1 MKASDMLRNNN
12 GLKTTQ
18 SVLNKQQSGVD
29 AAQKVAQT
37 QAPVFTQQ
45 QLDAAGKKIDQMN
58 AATPQNET
66 PTMKA
71 AREKTIATQQAI
83 ANGVDV
89 NQGATSDEEDKPSV
103 PIVKKEDLKPQ
114 PKQLSYADMYKILN
128 PELNET
134 AEQRANREKKERT
147 KARIAALGDG
157 LRALSNIYFATNG
170 AKVIHNPE
178 SDMTKAVN
186 KRKSYMDAQREK
198 NRASWLAGYQRA
210 LALDEE
216 ARKNNLTLA
225 EQMRYHD
232 MQNDI
237 NKVKADQGQQKID
250 QGQQRIDQGNRRLDL
265 SELKY
270 TNDAEYKDNQLK
282 IKKMLADGQISHWAA
297 QDALARLREGR
308 IANKA
313 QKSSGGNQTTAGYW
327 YEYYDLMDTP
337 EGQKKINEL
346 KRKLRIK
353 NVTQTNV
360 RYIMDR
366 LKGRRSSTGGT
377 SSGGGAS
384 SGGGKHTTHKAG
396 GSSAGGKKKTG
407 VKW

>member
-29 AAQKVAQT
+29 AAQKANAEQINMNTDQAMLHGKEEQLTPPKDAHEQAVRMNQQT
-37 QAPVFTQQ
+37 AEGM
-45 QLDAAGKKIDQMN
+45 L
-58 AATPQNET
+58 
-66 PTMKA
+66 
-71 AREKTIATQQAI
+71 
-83 ANGVDV
+83 NG
-89 NQGATSDEEDKPSV
+89 SIPMDKPSV
-103 PIVKKEDLKPQ
+103 PIVKKEESKPQ

-128 PELNET
+128 PEHQET
-134 AEQRANREKKERT
+134 EEQRANREKKERT

-157 LRALSNIYFATNG
+157 LRALANIFFATNG
-170 AKVIHNPE
+170 AKVVHNPE

-186 KRKSYMDAQREK
+186 KRKAYMDEQREK
-198 NRASWLAGYQRA
+198 NRALWLAGYQRA

-216 ARKNNLTLA
+216 KRKNNQTLA
-225 EQMRYHD
+225 ELVRYHD
-232 MQNDI
+232 MQNEI
-237 NKVKADQGQQKID
+237 NNVKND
-250 QGQQRIDQGNRRLDL
+250 QGQQRIDQGNRRLEL

-308 IANKA
+308 ISNKA

-366 LKGRRSSTGGT
+366 LKGRSS
-377 SSGGGAS
+377 SAGGGKP

>member
-18 SVLNKQQSGVD
+18 SVVNKQQSGVD
-29 AAQKVAQT
+29 AANKVAQT

-45 QLDAAGKKIDQMN
+45 QLD
-58 AATPQNET
+58 
-66 PTMKA
+66 A

-89 NQGATSDEEDKPSV
+89 NQGASSDEEDKPSV
-103 PIVKKEDLKPQ
+103 PIVKKEESKPQ

-157 LRALSNIYFATNG
+157 LRALSNIYFATKG

-186 KRKSYMDAQREK
+186 KRKEYMDAQREK

-237 NKVKADQGQQKID
+237 NKVKADQGQQRINQNQQKID
-250 QGQQRIDQGNRRLDL
+250 L
-265 SELKY
+265 SKLKY
-270 TNDAEYKDNQLK
+270 TNDAEYKDNQMK

-327 YEYYDLMDTP
+327 YEYYDMMDTP
-337 EGQKKINEL
+337 EGQKKINEI

-366 LKGRRSSTGGT
+366 LKGRSSSTG
-377 SSGGGAS
+377 GGGAS

-396 GSSAGGKKKTG
+396 GSSSAGGKKKTG

>member
-29 AAQKVAQT
+29 AAQKANAEQINMNTAQAMLHGKEEQLT
-37 QAPVFTQQ
+37 PPKDAHEQAVRMNQQ
-45 QLDAAGKKIDQMN
+45 TAEGML
-58 AATPQNET
+58 
-66 PTMKA
+66 
-71 AREKTIATQQAI
+71 
-83 ANGVDV
+83 NG
-89 NQGATSDEEDKPSV
+89 SIPMDKPSV
-103 PIVKKEDLKPQ
+103 PIVKKEEPAEQ
-114 PKQLSYADMYKILN
+114 PKQLSYAEMYKILN
-128 PELNET
+128 PEHQET
-134 AEQRANREKKERT
+134 EEQRANREKKERT

-157 LRALSNIYFATNG
+157 LRALANIFFAMNG
-170 AKVIHNPE
+170 AKVVHNPE

-186 KRKSYMDAQREK
+186 KRKAYMDAQREK

-232 MQNDI
+232 MQNEI
-237 NKVKADQGQQKID
+237 NKVKND
-250 QGQQRIDQGNRRLDL
+250 QGQQRIDQGNRRLEL

-308 IANKA
+308 ISNKA
-313 QKSSGGNQTTAGYW
+313 QKSSGGNKTTAGYW

-366 LKGRRSSTGGT
+366 LKGRSS
-377 SSGGGAS
+377 SAGGGKS
-384 SGGGKHTTHKAG
+384 SGGGKHTIHKAG

>member
-45 QLDAAGKKIDQMN
+45 QLDAAGKKVDQMN

-89 NQGATSDEEDKPSV
+89 NQGAPSDEEDKPSV
-103 PIVKKEDLKPQ
+103 PIVKKEEPKPQ

-128 PELNET
+128 PEHQET

-170 AKVIHNPE
+170 AKVVHNPE

-186 KRKSYMDAQREK
+186 KRKAYMDAQREK

-232 MQNDI
+232 NVDRV
-237 NKVKADQGQQKID
+237 NRAKVMLDQ
-250 QGQQRIDQGNRRLDL
+250 
-265 SELKY
+265 
-270 TNDAEYKDNQLK
+270 
-282 IKKMLADGQISHWAA
+282 M
-297 QDALARLREGR
+297 R
-308 IANKA
+308 IAQQDEYNKGKLSNQEFANQETVRHHKEQESTSKKNANAHVTRA
-313 QKSSGGNQTTAGYW
+313 QKAG
-327 YEYYDLMDTP
+327 
-337 EGQKKINEL
+337 
-346 KRKLRIK
+346 KRK
-353 NVTQTNV
+353 
-360 RYIMDR
+360 
-366 LKGRRSSTGGT
+366 
-377 SSGGGAS
+377 
-384 SGGGKHTTHKAG
+384 G
-396 GSSAGGKKKTG
+396 GSSKEDTDETLIDLNKKHPKEVAEANETVVKAGIKPNTAAGRKQVVKIVRKKIAHKGGGSTSNYSRAKQLAKKYG
-407 VKW
+407 F

>member
-1 MKASDMLRNNN
+1 MKVSDMLRNNN

-29 AAQKVAQT
+29 AANKVAQT

-45 QLDAAGKKIDQMN
+45 QLDAAGKKVDQMN

-66 PTMKA
+66 PAMKA

-89 NQGATSDEEDKPSV
+89 NQDAASEEEDKPSV
-103 PIVKKEDLKPQ
+103 PIVKKEEPKTQ
-114 PKQLSYADMYKILN
+114 PKQLSYADMYKMLN

-170 AKVIHNPE
+170 AKVVHNPE
-178 SDMTKAVN
+178 SDMIKAVN
-186 KRKSYMDAQREK
+186 KRKAYMDAQREK
-198 NRASWLAGYQRA
+198 NSAAWLTGYQRA

-237 NKVKADQGQQKID
+237 NKVKADQGQQ
-250 QGQQRIDQGNRRLDL
+250 RIDQGNRRLDL

-270 TNDAEYKDNQLK
+270 TNDAEYKDNQMK

-337 EGQKKINEL
+337 DGQKKINEL

-366 LKGRRSSTGGT
+366 LKGRRSSTGG
-377 SSGGGAS
+377 GGAS
-384 SGGGKHTTHKAG
+384 SGGGKHTTHKTG
-396 GSSAGGKKKTG
+396 GSSSAGGKKKTG

>member
-1 MKASDMLRNNN
+1 MKASDMLRSNN

-29 AAQKVAQT
+29 ALQKAS
-37 QAPVFTQQ
+37 PE
-45 QLDAAGKKIDQMN
+45 QMN
-58 AATPQNET
+58 MNTAQAMLQGKGEQLTPPKDAHEQ
-66 PTMKA
+66 A
-71 AREKTIATQQAI
+71 ARMNQQTAEGML
-83 ANGVDV
+83 NGSIP
-89 NQGATSDEEDKPSV
+89 TDKPSV
-103 PIVKKEDLKPQ
+103 PIVKKEEQKPQ
-114 PKQLSYADMYKILN
+114 PKQLSYADMYKMLN
-128 PELNET
+128 PEREET

-157 LRALSNIYFATNG
+157 LRALSNIYFSTKG
-170 AKVIHNPE
+170 AKVVHNPE
-178 SDMTKAVN
+178 SDISKVVN
-186 KRKSYMDAQREK
+186 KRKEYMDAQREK
-198 NRASWLAGYQRA
+198 NRAAWLTGYQRA
-210 LALDEE
+210 MALDEE
-216 ARKNNLTLA
+216 ARKNDLTLA
-225 EQMRYHD
+225 EQIRYHD
-232 MQNDI
+232 MMNDN
-237 NKVKADQGQQKID
+237 NKAKNDLGQQRID
-250 QGQQRIDQGNRRLDL
+250 QGQQRIDQNQQKIDL
-265 SELKY
+265 SKLKY

-282 IKKMLADGQISHWAA
+282 IRKMLADGQISHWAA

-337 EGQKKINEL
+337 DGQKKINEL

-366 LKGRRSSTGGT
+366 LKGRSSST
-377 SSGGGAS
+377 GGGAS

-396 GSSAGGKKKTG
+396 GSSSAGGKKKTG

>member
-18 SVLNKQQSGVD
+18 SVLNKQQSWVD
-29 AAQKVAQT
+29 AAQKANAEQINMNTAQAMLYGKEEQLT
-37 QAPVFTQQ
+37 PPKDAHEQAVRMNQQ
-45 QLDAAGKKIDQMN
+45 TAEGML
-58 AATPQNET
+58 
-66 PTMKA
+66 
-71 AREKTIATQQAI
+71 
-83 ANGVDV
+83 NG
-89 NQGATSDEEDKPSV
+89 SIPMDKPSV
-103 PIVKKEDLKPQ
+103 PIVKKEEPKPQ

-128 PELNET
+128 PEQQET
-134 AEQRANREKKERT
+134 AEQKANREKKERT

-157 LRALSNIYFATNG
+157 LRALSNIYFATKG
-170 AKVIHNPE
+170 AKVVHNPE

-186 KRKSYMDAQREK
+186 KRKAYMDEQREK
-198 NRASWLAGYQRA
+198 NRALWLAGYQRA

-216 ARKNNLTLA
+216 KRKNNLTLA
-225 EQMRYHD
+225 ELVRYHD
-232 MQNDI
+232 MQNEI
-237 NKVKADQGQQKID
+237 NKVKND

-308 IANKA
+308 ISNKA
-313 QKSSGGNQTTAGYW
+313 QKSSGGNKTTAGYW
-327 YEYYDLMDTP
+327 YEYYDMMDTP

-366 LKGRRSSTGGT
+366 LKGRSS
-377 SSGGGAS
+377 SAGGGKS

>member
-1 MKASDMLRNNN
+1 MGLADYLRTNN

-29 AAQKVAQT
+29 AVRKASPEQINMNTAQAMLHGKEEQLAHEQAVRMNQQT
-37 QAPVFTQQ
+37 ADGM
-45 QLDAAGKKIDQMN
+45 L
-58 AATPQNET
+58 
-66 PTMKA
+66 
-71 AREKTIATQQAI
+71 
-83 ANGVDV
+83 NG
-89 NQGATSDEEDKPSV
+89 SI
-103 PIVKKEDLKPQ
+103 PIVKKEEPKPEAKQ
-114 PKQLSYADMYKILN
+114 EPEKKQLTYAEMYKMLN
-128 PELNET
+128 PADSESP
-134 AEQRANREKKERT
+134 EQRAQREKNEKR
-147 KARIAALGDG
+147 KARIAAFGDG
-157 LRALSNIYFATNG
+157 LRALANIYFASKG
-170 AKVIHNPE
+170 AKVVHNPE
-178 SDMTKAVN
+178 SDMTAAIN
-186 KRKSYMDAQREK
+186 KRKAYMDAQREK
-198 NRASWLAGYQRA
+198 NRAAWLTGYQRA

-237 NKVKADQGQQKID
+237 NKVKADQGQQ
-250 QGQQRIDQGNRRLDL
+250 RIDQGNRRLDL

-270 TNDAEYKDNQLK
+270 TNDAEYKNNQLK

-313 QKSSGGNQTTAGYW
+313 QKSSGGNKTTAGYW
-327 YEYYDLMDTP
+327 YEYYDMMDTP

-366 LKGRRSSTGGT
+366 LKGRSSSTGGGT
-377 SSGGGAS
+377 S

>member
-45 QLDAAGKKIDQMN
+45 QLDAAGKKVDQMN

-89 NQGATSDEEDKPSV
+89 NQGAPSDEEDKPSV
-103 PIVKKEDLKPQ
+103 PIVTIVKKEEPKPQ

-128 PELNET
+128 PEMNET
-134 AEQRANREKKERT
+134 AEQRANREKKERA
-147 KARIAALGDG
+147 KARIAATGDG
-157 LRALSNIYFATNG
+157 LRALANIFFATNG
-170 AKVIHNPE
+170 AKVVHNPE

-186 KRKSYMDAQREK
+186 KRKAYMDAQREK

-232 MQNDI
+232 MQNEI
-237 NKVKADQGQQKID
+237 NKVKND

-270 TNDAEYKDNQLK
+270 TNDVEYKDNQLK

-308 IANKA
+308 ISNKA

-360 RYIMDR
+360 RYLMDR
-366 LKGRRSSTGGT
+366 LKGRRSSTTGGT
-377 SSGGGAS
+377 STRGGTS

>member
-45 QLDAAGKKIDQMN
+45 QLYAAGKKVDQMN
-58 AATPQNET
+58 ASTPQNET

-89 NQGATSDEEDKPSV
+89 NQSASNYEEDKPSV
-103 PIVKKEDLKPQ
+103 PIVKKEESKPQ

-147 KARIAALGDG
+147 KARIAATGDG
-157 LRALSNIYFATNG
+157 LRALANIFFAMNG
-170 AKVIHNPE
+170 AKVVHNPE

-186 KRKSYMDAQREK
+186 KRKAYMDAQREK

-232 MQNDI
+232 MQNEI
-237 NKVKADQGQQKID
+237 NKVKND
-250 QGQQRIDQGNRRLDL
+250 QGQQRIGQGNRRLEL

-282 IKKMLADGQISHWAA
+282 IKKMLADGQISHLAA

-308 IANKA
+308 ISNKA
-313 QKSSGGNQTTAGYW
+313 QKYSGGNKTTAGYW
-327 YEYYDLMDTP
+327 YEYYDMMDTP
-337 EGQKKINEL
+337 EGQKEINEL

-366 LKGRRSSTGGT
+366 LKGRSS
-377 SSGGGAS
+377 SAGGGKS

-396 GSSAGGKKKTG
+396 GSSAGGKKTG

>member
-1 MKASDMLRNNN
+1 MGLADYLRTNN

-29 AAQKVAQT
+29 AAQKASPEQINMNTAQAMLHGKEEQLT
-37 QAPVFTQQ
+37 PPKDSHEQAVRMNQQ
-45 QLDAAGKKIDQMN
+45 TAEGML
-58 AATPQNET
+58 
-66 PTMKA
+66 
-71 AREKTIATQQAI
+71 
-83 ANGVDV
+83 NG
-89 NQGATSDEEDKPSV
+89 SI
-103 PIVKKEDLKPQ
+103 PIVKKEEPKPE
-114 PKQLSYADMYKILN
+114 PKQEPEKKQLTYAEMYKMLN
-128 PELNET
+128 PADSESP
-134 AEQRANREKKERT
+134 EQRAQREKNEKR

-157 LRALSNIYFATNG
+157 LRALADIYFASKG
-170 AKVIHNPE
+170 AKVVHNPE
-178 SDMTKAVN
+178 SDMTAAIN
-186 KRKSYMDAQREK
+186 KRKAYMDAQREK

-237 NKVKADQGQQKID
+237 NKVKADQGQQ
-250 QGQQRIDQGNRRLDL
+250 RIDQGNRRLDL

-270 TNDAEYKDNQLK
+270 TNDADYKDNQLK

-327 YEYYDLMDTP
+327 YEYYDMMDTP

-366 LKGRRSSTGGT
+366 LKGRSS
-377 SSGGGAS
+377 SAGGGKS

-407 VKW
+407 LKW